1 VCSGLHRSVLVST
14 CGSVLGFYTGR
25 RVADLSFVEELVLIS
40 VRYPLDLKH
49 FLFFSRFAVEGIVS
63 LFKELL

>member
-1 VCSGLHRSVLVST
+1 VFWSTSVCSSLHVW
-14 CGSVLGFYTGR
+14 LGFYTGR

-40 VRYPLDLKH
+40 VRCPLDLKH

>member
-1 VCSGLHRSVLVST
+1 M

-40 VRYPLDLKH
+40 VRCPLDLKH
-49 FLFFSRFAVEGIVS
+49 FVFFSRFAVEGIVS